1 MDENH
6 DELEGGTRRQFLQGA
21 SAAAAGG
28 AVLIGTGAPA
38 EAQEAG
44 AAQTQQKVEPTR
56 ASAPHDINL
65 GRLGPLA
72 DLPGTWRGKGF
83 NLIFLPDFHDKKTF
97 RLLLNATVETLDFT
111 PIGGPVPNRGSGQDD
126 IMIHGLTY
134 LQRVTDANNSGALHI
149 EPGIWLHV
157 PATTDPPVASAT
169 VVRQAT
175 IPHGDSLLAI
185 GNVIPTINGGPQIDP
200 VDPTP
205 TKNPPVPPPL
215 GPGYLDP
222 FINPVLPPGYK
233 AEYVK
238 NPNQALLDAIVGET
252 IVKTEVLKV
261 STQLGDA
268 TKPLQGILNIPFV
281 VSNANAT
288 RLDAIF
294 WIETVQR
301 ADGSLYLKLQYT
313 QTVILFFK
321 GIDWPHVSVATL
333 VKQ

>member
-1 MDENH
+1 MNESH
-6 DELEGGTRRQFLQGA
+6 DELEGGTRRQFLRGA
-21 SAAAAGG
+21 GAAAGG
-28 AVLIGTGAPA
+28 AALLGAGSPA

-44 AAQTQQKVEPTR
+44 ANQPQQKVEPTR
-56 ASAPHDINL
+56 ASAPHETNL
-65 GRLGPLA
+65 NRLGPLA
-72 DLPGTWRGKGF
+72 DLPGSWRGKGF
-83 NLIFLPDFHDKKTF
+83 NLIFLPDFHDHKTF
-97 RLLLNATVETLDFT
+97 RLKLNATMETLDFT
-111 PIGGPVPNRGSGQDD
+111 IIGGPVPNRGSGQDD
-126 IMIHGLTY
+126 INIFGLTY
-134 LQRVTDANNSGALHI
+134 LQRVTDANNSEALHI

-157 PATTDPPVASAT
+157 PPTTDPPVASAT

-185 GNVIPTINGGPQIDP
+185 GNVIPTIAGGPQISP

-205 TKNPPVPPPL
+205 TKNPPGPPF

-238 NPNQALLDAIVGET
+238 NPNQALLDAIQGEN
-252 IVKTEVLKV
+252 IVKTEVLLI
-261 STQLGDA
+261 STQLGDP

-288 RLDAIF
+288 KLDAIF

-313 QTVILFFK
+313 QTVILNFK